1 MAPNPD
7 ADRSGPGLPYAL
19 AAYITW
25 GLFPL
30 YLMAVRSIPPVE
42 LIGWRVLFTLPICLL
57 IVTFRRQWP
66 DLLGALLNRKVLPWL
81 CLSSLLIGCN
91 WTLYIFAILEGHVYA
106 ASLGYYINPL
116 INVLIGTLFLGES
129 LSRPQW
135 LAVILAAIGVTILA
149 AGALTTLWISV
160 VLAVSF
166 ALYGLVRRTLPVG
179 SLPGLTVEAIVLTP
193 PAIIVLFHL
202 GSSAAGLHLGNDT
215 PVDIAVCLSG
225 FITAIPLLMFA
236 IAARRMD
243 YSTLGFVQFI
253 APTVVFIL
261 GLTVFHEPLK
271 PAQLWS
277 FLFIWCAIAIFA
289 WDLLR
294 KRRNVKTATST

>member
-1 MAPNPD
+1 MQPNPD

-19 AAYITW
+19 AAYTAW

-30 YLMAVRSIPPVE
+30 YLMAVDSVPPVE
-42 LIGWRVLFTLPICLL
+42 LVGWRVLFTLPVCFL
-57 IVTFRRQWP
+57 IVSLRRQWP
-66 DLLGALLNRKVLPWL
+66 DLIATLRNPRVLAWL

-91 WTLYIFAILEGHVYA
+91 WTLYVFAIAQGHVYA

-116 INVLIGTLFLGES
+116 INVLIGTLFLGEA

-135 LAVILAAIGVTILA
+135 AAVALAGVGVAILAV
-149 AGALTTLWISV
+149 GALTTLWISV
-160 VLAVSF
+160 VLAISF

-193 PAIIVLFHL
+193 PALVAIFTLAA
-202 GSSAAGLHLGNDT
+202 SPAGLHFGHNP
-215 PVDIAVCLSG
+215 PVDFGVAMAG

-261 GLTVFHEPLK
+261 GLTVFHAPLK
-271 PAQLWS
+271 PAQMWS
-277 FLFIWCAIAIFA
+277 FVFIWGAIALFA

-294 KRRNVKTATST
+294 RRKSVKTATSA

>member
-1 MAPNPD
+1 MPPLPD
-7 ADRSGPGLPYAL
+7 ADRSGRGLPYAL
-19 AAYITW
+19 AAYIAW

-30 YLMAVRSIPPVE
+30 YLMSVRSIPPVE
-42 LIGWRVLFTLPICLL
+42 LIGWRILFTLPVCLL
-57 IVTFRRQWP
+57 IVTVRRQWA
-66 DLLGALLNRKVLPWL
+66 DLLGALFNRKVLPWL

-129 LSRPQW
+129 LSRQQW
-135 LAVILAAIGVTILA
+135 LAVALAAVGVAILA

-160 VLAVSF
+160 VLAISF
-166 ALYGLVRRTLPVG
+166 AVYGVVRRTLPVG
-179 SLPGLTVEAIVLTP
+179 SLPGLTVEALVLTP
-193 PAIIVLFHL
+193 PALGAILFIASGPAGVAL
-202 GSSAAGLHLGNDT
+202 GQDG
-215 PVDIAVCLSG
+215 PVDFAVSLSG
-225 FITAIPLLMFA
+225 LITAIPLLMFA

-253 APTVVFIL
+253 APTTVFIL
-261 GLTVFHEPLK
+261 GLTVFHEPLH

-277 FLFIWCAIAIFA
+277 FIFIWIAIAVFA
-289 WDLLR
+289 WDLL
-294 KRRNVKTATST
+294 KRHRQLKAATSV

>member
-1 MAPNPD
+1 MPPNPD

-19 AAYITW
+19 AAYTAW

-30 YLMAVRSIPPVE
+30 YLMAVKSIPPAE
-42 LIGWRVLFTLPICLL
+42 LVGWRVLCTLPVCLL

-66 DLLGALLNRKVLPWL
+66 DLIAALKNPKVLGWL
-81 CLSSLLIGCN
+81 CLSSVLIGSN
-91 WTLYIFAILEGHVYA
+91 WTLYVFAIVQGHVYA
-106 ASLGYYINPL
+106 TSLGYYINPL
-116 INVLIGTLFLGES
+116 INVLIGTLFLGET

-135 LAVILAAIGVTILA
+135 LAVILAGIGVAILA

-160 VLAVSF
+160 VLAISF

-193 PAIIVLFHL
+193 IALVAIAYLA
-202 GSSAAGLHLGNDT
+202 SSPQGLHLGNST
-215 PVDIAVCLSG
+215 SVDIGVALSG
-225 FITAIPLLMFA
+225 FVTAIPLLMFA

-277 FLFIWCAIAIFA
+277 FIFIWGAIAIFA

-294 KRRNVKTATST
+294 RRRALKTTSEA

>member
-1 MAPNPD
+1 M
-7 ADRSGPGLPYAL
+7 PYAL
-19 AAYITW
+19 AAYTAW

-30 YLMAVRSIPPVE
+30 YLMAVSSIPPVE
-42 LIGWRVLFTLPICLL
+42 LVGWRVLFTLPVCLL
-57 IVTFRRQWP
+57 IVTLRRQRP
-66 DLLGALLNRKVLPWL
+66 DLNAALRNPKVLGWL

-91 WTLYIFAILEGHVYA
+91 WTLYVFAIVQGHVYA

-116 INVLIGTLFLGES
+116 INVLIGTLFLGET
-129 LSRPQW
+129 LSRPQRMAVV
-135 LAVILAAIGVTILA
+135 LAGIGVAILA
-149 AGALTTLWISV
+149 AGALTTLWVSV

-193 PAIIVLFHL
+193 PALAVMAYLAT
-202 GSSAAGLHLGNDT
+202 SSAGLHLGAN
-215 PVDIAVCLSG
+215 PAVDFGISMSG

-271 PAQLWS
+271 PAQMWS
-277 FLFIWCAIAIFA
+277 FIFIWGAIAIFA

-294 KRRNVKTATST
+294 RRKAVKTATSA

>member
-1 MAPNPD
+1 M
-7 ADRSGPGLPYAL
+7 LYAVG
-19 AAYITW
+19 AYIIW

-30 YLMAVRSIPPVE
+30 YLMTVRSIPPVE
-42 LIGWRVLFTLPICLL
+42 LVGWRVLFTVPVCLL

-66 DLLGALLNRKVLPWL
+66 DLIGALFNRKVFPWL
-81 CLSSLLIGCN
+81 CLSSLLIGSN
-91 WTLYIFAILEGHVYA
+91 WTLYLFAILQGHIYA

-116 INVLIGTLFLGES
+116 INVLIGTLFLGET
-129 LSRPQW
+129 LSRAQW
-135 LAVILAAIGVTILA
+135 AAVALAAVGVAILA

-160 VLAVSF
+160 VPAISF
-166 ALYGLVRRTLPVG
+166 AVYGVVRRTLPVG
-179 SLPGLTVEAIVLTP
+179 SLPGLTVEALVLTP
-193 PAIIVLFHL
+193 PALGAILFIASGPAGVAL
-202 GSSAAGLHLGNDT
+202 GQDG
-215 PVDIAVCLSG
+215 PVDFAVSLSG
-225 FITAIPLLMFA
+225 LITAIPLLMFA